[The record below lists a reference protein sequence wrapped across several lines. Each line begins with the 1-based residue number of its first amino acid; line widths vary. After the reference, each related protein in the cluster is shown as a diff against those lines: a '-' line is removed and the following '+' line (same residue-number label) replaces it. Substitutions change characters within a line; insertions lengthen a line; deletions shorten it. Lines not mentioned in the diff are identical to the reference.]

1 MVSIEDIKKII
12 DAMEPIP
19 IKEYVFDGYG
29 TFDEEFE
36 IELKYDIQEI
46 KKENEDKL
54 VYDFEVIN
62 KQQND
67 IYNNT
72 NQKITELLKKMPEII
87 SVSSISKV
95 YYTIYTYKYVDNLVE
110 YDNILEI
117 YNKECEINSFNMSE
131 KTKRNY
137 QKRIEEYAERYKIT
151 KKIIVLENP
160 VNICIDLDL
169 TNNEICMYNY
179 KSADIHKNIM
189 INMTYVDIDVQ
200 KYTSDINITY
210 SLLHIIYL
218 KKIINLHIIEEYI
231 KHFANSYDYY
241 QNKKFTKNELHILYY
256 NIKNIIDLI
265 KKSPV
270 KYSLHSDMPNM
281 FNN

>member
-1 MVSIEDIKKII
+1 
-12 DAMEPIP
+12 MEPIP

-36 IELKYDIQEI
+36 MDLKYDIQEI
-46 KKENEDKL
+46 KKENEDEF

-67 IYNNT
+67 IYKKT
-72 NQKITELLKKMPEII
+72 NQKIIELLRKLPEII
-87 SVSSISKV
+87 SVSEISKV
-95 YYTIYTYKYVDNLVE
+95 YYTVYTYKYVDNLVE

-117 YNKECEINSFNMSE
+117 YNKECEINKFNMSE
-131 KTKRNY
+131 QTKRNY
-137 QKRIEEYAERYKIT
+137 QKRIEEYVERYKIT

-169 TNNEICMYNY
+169 TNNEICMYDC

-200 KYTSDINITY
+200 KYVSDVNITY
-210 SLLHIIYL
+210 SLLYIIYL
-218 KKIINLHIIEEYI
+218 KKFINLQCIEEFI
-231 KHFANSYDYY
+231 KYFTNLYDYH
-241 QNKKFTKNELHILYY
+241 QNKKFTKNELHVLYY
-256 NIKNIIDLI
+256 NIKNIIDII
-265 KKSPV
+265 KKNPV
-270 KYSLHSDMPNM
+270 KYSLHS
-281 FNN
+281 